1 LVAALEV
8 SVTLPPWQK
17 VVLPPGVMVGVVGTK
32 FTVTGV
38 GIEEAEHPAPLV
50 TVTE

>member
-1 LVAALEV
+1 MAALDV

-17 VVLPPGVMVGVVGTK
+17 VVLPPAVIVGVTG
-32 FTVTGV
+32 FELTVTAV
-38 GIEEAEHPAPLV
+38 GADVAEQPDALV